1 MQIRLGR
8 RIDSLAENPRPQ
20 GVKKLSGEDDM
31 YRIRVGDYRIIYQ
44 IREKSLVVLIVRI
57 GHRSDVYRGLGG

>member
-20 GVKKLSGEDDM
+20 GIKKLSSEEDM
-31 YRIRVGDYRIIYQ
+31 YRLRVGDYRIIYQ
-44 IREKSLVVLIVRI
+44 IREKSLLVLIVRI
-57 GHRSDVYRGLGG
+57 GHRSDIYLGL

>member
-20 GVKKLSGEDDM
+20 GIKKLSSEEDM
-31 YRIRVGDYRIIYQ
+31 YRLRVGDYRIIFQ
-44 IREKSLVVLIVRI
+44 IREKSLLVLIVRI
-57 GHRSDVYRGLGG
+57 GRRSDVYRGL

>member
-31 YRIRVGDYRIIYQ
+31 HRIRVGDYRIIYQ

-57 GHRSDVYRGLGG
+57 GHRSDVYRGLGV